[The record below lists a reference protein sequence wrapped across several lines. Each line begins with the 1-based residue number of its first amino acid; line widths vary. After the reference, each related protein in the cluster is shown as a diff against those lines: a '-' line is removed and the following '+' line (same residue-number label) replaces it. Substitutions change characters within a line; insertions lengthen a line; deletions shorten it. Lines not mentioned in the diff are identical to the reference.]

1 MGDDSAVISFVA
13 TARNFCDLLETNTHR
28 SKKRF
33 LKPVLTA
40 TVSLY
45 RAGLELP
52 DVKPDAGFNPLGE
65 RFEHNKGLPIAER
78 INQNPSQELLPE
90 EATKNL
96 YRQEERLLAQGNPT
110 GTVWA
115 DAPARYYAV
124 DVRVNVEILAPS
136 VKHSQEANL
145 GAQMLGVRRDCHQGL
160 GGCAKKDAVD
170 CSRILQCQVGNL
182 LRQCKD
188 DVEVRVHGQQFRFPF
203 REPLSA
209 SGSLALR
216 TAPIGTR
223 VVHGDAMPAVVLL
236 HMAAQDRCSAVANI
250 LEGFSL
256 LARQHM
262 VPLGQ
267 KIVFVYAENIGQFE
281 PMFTHRSGER

>member
-1 MGDDSAVISFVA
+1 M
-13 TARNFCDLLETNTHR
+13 
-28 SKKRF
+28 
-33 LKPVLTA
+33 
-40 TVSLY
+40 
-45 RAGLELP
+45 
-52 DVKPDAGFNPLGE
+52 
-65 RFEHNKGLPIAER
+65 
-78 INQNPSQELLPE
+78 
-90 EATKNL
+90 
-96 YRQEERLLAQGNPT
+96 
-110 GTVWA
+110 
-115 DAPARYYAV
+115 
-124 DVRVNVEILAPS
+124 
-136 VKHSQEANL
+136 KHSQEANL

-170 CSRILQCQVGNL
+170 CSRILQCQVGDL
-182 LRQCKD
+182 LRQCKH

-256 LARQHM
+256 LARQHLS
-262 VPLGQ
+262 PSRP

-281 PMFTHRSGER
+281 PMFTHRSAEMWWQPEQCRGGPGAPMDWWSSAPQYR